1 MTRRYSRAAAGI
13 CAAVLAVATAAC
25 GSQDSGSSAA
35 SGGQRELTIKAA
47 AATLTIAVPLTMVAN
62 DTDRAHG
69 LAVDLQASGTSSTH
83 VVDAVIAGDAEYG
96 SAGTPTVLHAIR
108 EGADLKIIA
117 AVVNNLHLM
126 VIRDDV
132 MQRLGVPPTAPI
144 EQRVHALKGLTI
156 ATGAIGSAHYQ
167 MLRAYLKKYGLD
179 PDKDIKLVGVEDTAA
194 LLSGIDHKR
203 YDAIAYGS
211 GIVEQAVANT
221 GAKVWISN
229 PRGDIPGGADVKT
242 SLIFARAETVE
253 KNKADVDALRAALTD
268 ALQSVRNDRDATG
281 RTLRAK
287 NFPELDPA
295 VWDLAWK
302 TAAVGYPSSLAFPR
316 VAYDYWVANDP
327 NGPDGYKGVDY
338 TKVTYAPAQSS

>member
-1 MTRRYSRAAAGI
+1 VI
-13 CAAVLAVATAAC
+13 
-25 GSQDSGSSAA
+25 
-35 SGGQRELTIKAA
+35 
-47 AATLTIAVPLTMVAN
+47 
-62 DTDRAHG
+62 
-69 LAVDLQASGTSSTH
+69 
-83 VVDAVIAGDAEYG
+83 DAVIAGDAEYG
-96 SAGTPTVLHAIR
+96 SAGTPAVLHAIR

-117 AVVNNLHLM
+117 AVVNNLQVM

-132 MQRLGVPPTAPI
+132 MQRLGVSPTAPI
-144 EQRVHALKGLTI
+144 ADRLRALKGLTI

-167 MLRAYLKKYGLD
+167 MLRASLRKYGLD
-179 PDKDIKLVGVEDTAA
+179 PDKDIRLVGVEDTSA
-194 LLSGIDHKR
+194 LVSGIDHKR
-203 YDAIAYGS
+203 YDAIAYAS
-211 GIVEQAVANT
+211 GIVEQAVANS

-229 PRGDIPGGADVKT
+229 PRGDIPGSENVKT

-268 ALQSVRNDRDATG
+268 ALRNVQDDRDATG
-281 RTLRAK
+281 QTLRAK

-316 VAYDYWVANDP
+316 AAYDYWVANDP